1 MHLSKGF
8 TESIFV
14 VEIIFDDWV
23 SLVFNDFL
31 FMLLFWFC
39 INSFSF
45 WDKEKLVI
53 ILLFN
58 ELIIYSFFVK
68 LFPYTFFKSDNN
80 DEDSIVILIFFWSKL
95 SLNLFIFSFIIE
107 EFSSSL
113 ISLKRNLLY
122 SFIFKFLFFKLLVSI
137 SFLILLLLLFFLT

>member
-80 DEDSIVILIFFWSKL
+80 DEDSIVILIFFLSKL

-122 SFIFKFLFFKLLVSI
+122 SFIFKFLIFKLLVSI
-137 SFLILLLLLFFLT
+137 SFLILLLLFFLT

>member
-107 EFSSSL
+107 EF
-113 ISLKRNLLY
+113 
-122 SFIFKFLFFKLLVSI
+122 LLVSI
-137 SFLILLLLLFFLT
+137 SFLILLLFFLT

>member
-137 SFLILLLLLFFLT
+137 SFLILLLLFFLT

>member
-137 SFLILLLLLFFLT
+137 SFLILLLFFLT

>member
-113 ISLKRNLLY
+113 ISLKRNLLC

-137 SFLILLLLLFFLT
+137 SFLILLLLFFLT

>member
-1 MHLSKGF
+1 VHLSKGF

-137 SFLILLLLLFFLT
+137 SFLILLLFFLT